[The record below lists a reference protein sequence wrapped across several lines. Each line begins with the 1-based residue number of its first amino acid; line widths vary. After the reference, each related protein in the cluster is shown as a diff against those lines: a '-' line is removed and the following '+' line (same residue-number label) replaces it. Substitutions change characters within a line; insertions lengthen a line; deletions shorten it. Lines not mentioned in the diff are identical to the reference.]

1 MKKIQNKTSRL
12 GLQEVFYWKR
22 NKPMTTANKIFKAKN
37 ELIVLAVLVPLVILL
52 AVMILKW
59 PELQRASIPEK
70 IVPTPQQT
78 EQGTVAAET
87 TTAPEDAAPINQPV
101 SAREMVLLTVENGLT
116 KSELWVQVDGTVSV
130 KEVMQAAAT
139 ENQITMEA
147 KDYGESMGILIE
159 SINSVANDN
168 GQKRYWYLYVNG
180 QLSAVGASQALVK
193 AGDEISWKYEEEK
206 DE

>member
-1 MKKIQNKTSRL
+1 
-12 GLQEVFYWKR
+12 
-22 NKPMTTANKIFKAKN
+22 MTTANKIFKAKN

-59 PELQRASIPEK
+59 PELQTSSIPEEV
-70 IVPTPQQT
+70 VPTPQQT
-78 EQGTVAAET
+78 GQGMAAAESV
-87 TTAPEDAAPINQPV
+87 TAPIDATPINQPV
-101 SAREMVLLTVENGLT
+101 SAREMVLLTVENGAS
-116 KSELWVQVDGTVSV
+116 KSTAEVLIDGTVSV
-130 KEVMQAAAT
+130 KEVMLRAAA
-139 ENQITMEA
+139 ENKITMET
-147 KDYGESMGILIE
+147 KDYGDAMGVLIE

-168 GQKRYWYLYVNG
+168 GQKRYWYLYING